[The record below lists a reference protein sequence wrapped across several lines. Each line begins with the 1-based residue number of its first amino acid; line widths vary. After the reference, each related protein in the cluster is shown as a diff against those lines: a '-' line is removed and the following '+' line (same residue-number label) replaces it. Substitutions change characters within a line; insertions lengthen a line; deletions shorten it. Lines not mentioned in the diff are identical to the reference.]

1 MRLIPIQLNKNI
13 VSIKMRWDV
22 NALKKKIWGP
32 YKYWVVSFADSM
44 VEEIIDPVLSAL
56 QGTAQGGYK

>member
-22 NALKKKIWGP
+22 NALKKQNWGP
-32 YKYWVVSFADSM
+32 YKYSMVSFSDSM
-44 VEEIIDPVLSAL
+44 VEKIIDPVLSAL
-56 QGTAQGGYK
+56 QDTARAVYK